1 MRIIKTRKVEQVIF
15 DKDFFKVGRPY
26 KLFLTV
32 HNDQD
37 VGNYKIYEIFAI
49 LDCFSEETVSFVTSH
64 NNRDALLAIRLKYDS
79 DDSGVSFDIS
89 SESQLL
95 KYDSLDKIDI
105 RFIPDF

>member
-1 MRIIKTRKVEQVIF
+1 MGILKTRKVEQVIF

-37 VGNYKIYEIFAI
+37 VGNYKIYEVFAI
-49 LDCFSEETVSFVTSH
+49 LNYFSEETISFVTSR
-64 NNRDALLAIRLKYDS
+64 NNRDALLAVRLKHTQ
-79 DDSGVSFDIS
+79 DDSGVSFEIS
-89 SESQLL
+89 SESYLL

>member
-1 MRIIKTRKVEQVIF
+1 MRILKTRKVEQVIF

-37 VGNYKIYEIFAI
+37 VGNNKIYEIFAI
-49 LDCFSEETVSFVTSH
+49 LDCFSEETISFVTSH
-64 NNRDALLAIRLKYDS
+64 NNRDALLAIGLKYDS
-79 DDSGVSFDIS
+79 DDSGVSFEIS

-105 RFIPDF
+105 RYITEY